1 MYMTEIISTLY
12 KKGEK
17 VENPIDLFIV
27 LVVLEAHIAMTPVA
41 WPIGVFLLGT
51 HSERLWGL

>member
-12 KKGEK
+12 RKGGK

-27 LVVLEAHIAMTPVA
+27 LVVLEAHIAVTSA
-41 WPIGVFLLGT
+41 A
-51 HSERLWGL
+51 